1 MRKRYKVDQE
11 QLERLKTAVE
21 QFISFPLSTPY
32 DYERLSE
39 TIKLEGC
46 GYVSA
51 TTLKRIWGYIN
62 DTGCGYSPSA
72 YSLRTLC
79 NLLGFKDMD
88 EFAGCPVPIQSRE
101 YMGDFVE
108 SCRRMPNSN
117 CAGSP
122 TAAVCCATSPTRS
135 SRCSVW
141 RTRTCMK
148 GILWNADALRNKR
161 LPISAVC
168 FAMAPLPAP
177 TSPARQVVSLSLCVS
192 PISHR
197 CTIESLFSYTPSTS
211 LSRLLTCHQ

>member
-1 MRKRYKVDQE
+1 MNNPDMRKRYKVDQE

-108 SCRRMPNSN
+108 SCRLPEDAELELRWQPNR
-117 CAGSP
+117 
-122 TAAVCCATSPTRS
+122 CC
-135 SRCSVW
+135 V
-141 RTRTCMK
+141 
-148 GILWNADALRNKR
+148 LRH
-161 LPISAVC
+161 L
-168 FAMAPLPAP
+168 
-177 TSPARQVVSLSLCVS
+177 TD
-192 PISHR
+192 
-197 CTIESLFSYTPSTS
+197 SLFKVLRVENSHLHEGDIVECGCFTQQAPAYFSRVFRNGAAPRTYIAGTASGITFTMREPD
-211 LSRLLTCHQ
+211 LSSVHD